1 MKQNSDSIAKTD
13 RQQGTCETCT
23 RPTCM
28 QRTTTSNAYKH
39 CKEYT
44 HSQEEDPD
52 PWNCADM
59 GINECGEEWCEWPCE
74 IWLRTHDAAVRKDER
89 EKVLNE
95 LLLPVES
102 AIGEASDNGDYVVQA
117 CFNDC
122 KNWIEQARGRS

>member
-1 MKQNSDSIAKTD
+1 MTSQNSDKP
-13 RQQGTCETCT
+13 QETL
-23 RPTCM
+23 
-28 QRTTTSNAYKH
+28 
-39 CKEYT
+39 YT
-44 HSQEEDPD
+44 AGMVE
-52 PWNCADM
+52 N
-59 GINECGEEWCEWPCE
+59 
-74 IWLRTHDAAVRKDER
+74 RVRAARKDER